1 MTSCYLVQRCDICY
15 NTTVR
20 SDEWKAVKAKEIEGN
35 RNERGGGGGKR
46 KMWSEIRG
54 QRLLHIQSISSE
66 KIQVANQ
73 VWLNSVS

>member
-1 MTSCYLVQRCDICY
+1 MKGVG
-15 NTTVR
+15 V
-20 SDEWKAVKAKEIEGN
+20 
-35 RNERGGGGGKR
+35 GKR